1 MSSFAEISS
10 WSLLIQFFVLVAALL
25 LANVVRCNVPLLRRS
40 LLPTALL
47 AGLLILCLKPWNA
60 FSALLDRHA
69 MEMITYHALGL
80 GFVAMALKNKKI
92 KSATTTLKVVETGAV
107 TAST

>member
-69 MEMITYHALGL
+69 MEMIT
-80 GFVAMALKNKKI
+80 
-92 KSATTTLKVVETGAV
+92 
-107 TAST
+107 